1 MIEVTFFGRNERQE
15 TVMAVRI
22 LTDSTCDLS
31 AELIEEFGIHVIPL
45 NIIMGDKSYRDGIE
59 ATQGE
64 IFQWAD
70 ANKTTPKT
78 SAPDLGFAEDFLKP
92 FRDAGDEA
100 VFIGISEAMSSTCQ
114 TMRLAA
120 DDLEYTKFYV
130 VDSMNLSTGV
140 GLQVL
145 RAADLAKQGLSAE
158 EIAKQIESER
168 GKVRASFC
176 IDTLTYLHRGGRCSG
191 VAALLGAALMLK
203 PMIVVRDGKMG
214 VAKKYR
220 GKIRKVLQQYAE
232 DMVPELKNAVT
243 NRVFVTHTATD
254 EIAEEIR
261 AYVESL
267 GIFDKVYVTRAGGVI
282 SSHCGPGTLGILFY
296 SK

>member
-1 MIEVTFFGRNERQE
+1 
-15 TVMAVRI
+15 MAVRI

-45 NIIMGDKSYRDGIE
+45 NIIMGDRSFRDGIE
-59 ATQGE
+59 ATQKD

-78 SAPDLGFAEDFLKP
+78 SAPDLGFAEDFLKQ
-92 FRDAGDEA
+92 FQDAGDEA
-100 VFIGISEAMSSTCQ
+100 VYIGISEDMSSTCQ

-120 DDLEYTKFYV
+120 EDLEYKDFYV

-145 RAADLAKQGLSAE
+145 RAADYVKQGLGAA
-158 EIAKQIESER
+158 EIAQKIEAER
-168 GKVRASFC
+168 DKVRASFC

-203 PMIVVRDGKMG
+203 PMIAVRNGKMG
-214 VAKKYR
+214 VARKYR
-220 GKIRKVLQQYAE
+220 GKIRKVLKQYAE
-232 DMVPELKNAVT
+232 DMLPELKNAVPD
-243 NRVFVTHTATD
+243 RVFVTHTADD
-254 EIAEEIR
+254 EIAAEIR
-261 AYVESL
+261 EYVESL
-267 GIFDKVYVTRAGGVI
+267 GIFEKVYETKAGGVI

>member
-1 MIEVTFFGRNERQE
+1 
-15 TVMAVRI
+15 MAVRI

-31 AELIEEFGIHVIPL
+31 PELVKEFDIRVIPL

-59 ATQGE
+59 ASQSE
-64 IFQWAD
+64 IFKWAD
-70 ANKTTPKT
+70 ENKTTPKT
-78 SAPDLGFAEDFLKP
+78 SAPDLGFAEDFLKQ
-92 FRDAGDEA
+92 FKDAGDEA
-100 VFIGISEAMSSTCQ
+100 VYIGISEDMSSTCQ

-120 DDLEYTKFYV
+120 EDLEYKDFYV

-145 RAADLAKQGLSAE
+145 RASDYAKQGMSAA
-158 EIAKQIESER
+158 EIAKKIEEDR

-203 PMIVVRDGKMG
+203 PMIAVRGGKMG
-214 VAKKYR
+214 VARKYR
-220 GKIRKVLQQYAE
+220 GKIRKVLKQYAE
-232 DMVPELKNAVT
+232 DMLPELQNAIPD
-243 NRVFVTHTATD
+243 RVFVTHTASD
-254 EIAEEIR
+254 ETAAEIR
-261 AYVESL
+261 EYVESL
-267 GIFDKVYVTRAGGVI
+267 GIFEHVYETKAGGVI

>member
-1 MIEVTFFGRNERQE
+1 
-15 TVMAVRI
+15 MAVRI

-31 AELIEEFGIHVIPL
+31 AELIEEFGVHVIPL
-45 NIIMGDKSYRDGIE
+45 NIIMGDRSFRDGIE
-59 ATQGE
+59 AKQSD

-78 SAPDLGFAEDFLKP
+78 SAPDLGFAEDFLRP
-92 FRDAGDEA
+92 FCEAGDEA

-120 DDLEYTKFYV
+120 DDLGYEKFYV

-145 RAADLAKQGLSAE
+145 RAADLAREGMSVSD
-158 EIAKQIESER
+158 IVKQIESER
-168 GKVRASFC
+168 DKVRASFC
-176 IDTLTYLHRGGRCSG
+176 IDTLTYLHRGGRCSSI
-191 VAALLGAALMLK
+191 AALLGAALMLK
-203 PMIVVRDGKMG
+203 PMIAVRGGKMG
-214 VAKKYR
+214 VARKYR
-220 GKIRKVLQQYAE
+220 GKIRKVLKQYAE
-232 DMVPELKNAVT
+232 DMVPELKNAVP
-243 NRVFVTHTATD
+243 NRVFVTHTASD
-254 EIAEEIR
+254 ETAEEIR

-267 GIFDKVYVTRAGGVI
+267 GIFENVYVTKAGGVI

>member
-1 MIEVTFFGRNERQE
+1 MSTERQE
-15 TVMAVRI
+15 AAMAVRI

-31 AELIEEFGIHVIPL
+31 PELVKEFDIRVIPL

-59 ATQGE
+59 ASQSE
-64 IFQWAD
+64 IFKWAD
-70 ANKTTPKT
+70 ENKTTPKT
-78 SAPDLGFAEDFLKP
+78 SAPDLGFAEDFLKQ
-92 FRDAGDEA
+92 FKDAGDEA
-100 VFIGISEAMSSTCQ
+100 VYIGISEDMSSTCQ

-120 DDLEYTKFYV
+120 EDLEYKDFYV

-145 RAADLAKQGLSAE
+145 RASDYAKQGMSAA
-158 EIAKQIESER
+158 EIAKKIEEDR

-203 PMIVVRDGKMG
+203 PMIAVRDGKMG
-214 VAKKYR
+214 VARKYR
-220 GKIRKVLQQYAE
+220 GKIRKVLKQYAE
-232 DMVPELKNAVT
+232 DMLPELQNAIPD
-243 NRVFVTHTATD
+243 RVFVTHTASD
-254 EIAEEIR
+254 ETAAEIR
-261 AYVESL
+261 EYVESL
-267 GIFDKVYVTRAGGVI
+267 GIFEHVYETKAGGVI

>member
-1 MIEVTFFGRNERQE
+1 
-15 TVMAVRI
+15 MAVRI

-31 AELIEEFGIHVIPL
+31 PELVKEFDIQVIPL
-45 NIIMGDKSYRDGIE
+45 NIIMGDKSFRDGIE
-59 ATQGE
+59 ASQSD

-78 SAPDLGFAEDFLKP
+78 SAPDLGFAEDFLKQ
-92 FRDAGDEA
+92 FKDAGDEA
-100 VFIGISEAMSSTCQ
+100 VYIGISEDMSSTCQ

-120 DDLEYTKFYV
+120 EDLEYKDLYV

-145 RAADLAKQGLSAE
+145 RASDYAKQGMSAA
-158 EIAKQIESER
+158 EIAKKIEEER

-203 PMIVVRDGKMG
+203 PMIAVRDGKMG
-214 VAKKYR
+214 VARKYR
-220 GKIRKVLQQYAE
+220 GKIRKVLKQYAE
-232 DMVPELKNAVT
+232 DMLPELKNAVPD
-243 NRVFVTHTATD
+243 RVFITHTASD
-254 EIAEEIR
+254 EIASEIR
-261 AYVESL
+261 EYVESL
-267 GIFDKVYVTRAGGVI
+267 GIFEKVYETKAGGVI

>member
-1 MIEVTFFGRNERQE
+1 
-15 TVMAVRI
+15 MAVRI

-31 AELIEEFGIHVIPL
+31 PELVKEFDIRVIPL

-59 ATQGE
+59 ASQSE
-64 IFQWAD
+64 IFKWAD
-70 ANKTTPKT
+70 ENKTTPKT
-78 SAPDLGFAEDFLKP
+78 SAPDLGFAEDFLKQ
-92 FRDAGDEA
+92 FKDAGDEA
-100 VFIGISEAMSSTCQ
+100 VYIGISEDMSSTCQ

-120 DDLEYTKFYV
+120 EDLEYKDFYV

-145 RAADLAKQGLSAE
+145 RASDYAKQGMSAA
-158 EIAKQIESER
+158 EIAKKIEEDR

-203 PMIVVRDGKMG
+203 PMIAVRDGKMG
-214 VAKKYR
+214 VARKYR
-220 GKIRKVLQQYAE
+220 GKIRKVLKQYAE
-232 DMVPELKNAVT
+232 DMLPELQNAIPD
-243 NRVFVTHTATD
+243 RVFVTHTASD
-254 EIAEEIR
+254 ETAAEIR
-261 AYVESL
+261 EYVESL
-267 GIFDKVYVTRAGGVI
+267 GIFEHVYETKAGGVI

>member
-1 MIEVTFFGRNERQE
+1 
-15 TVMAVRI
+15 MAVRI

-31 AELIEEFGIHVIPL
+31 PELVKEFDIRVIPL

-59 ATQGE
+59 ASQSE
-64 IFQWAD
+64 IFKWAD
-70 ANKTTPKT
+70 ENKTTPKT
-78 SAPDLGFAEDFLKP
+78 SAPDLGFAEDFLKQ
-92 FRDAGDEA
+92 FMDAGDEA
-100 VFIGISEAMSSTCQ
+100 VFIGISEDMSSTCQ

-120 DDLEYTKFYV
+120 EDLEYKDFYV

-145 RAADLAKQGLSAE
+145 RASDYAKQGMSAA
-158 EIAKQIESER
+158 EIAKKIEEDR

-203 PMIVVRDGKMG
+203 PMIAVRDGKMG
-214 VAKKYR
+214 VARKYR
-220 GKIRKVLQQYAE
+220 GKIRKVLKQYAE
-232 DMVPELKNAVT
+232 DMLPELQNAIT
-243 NRVFVTHTATD
+243 DRVFITHTASD
-254 EIAEEIR
+254 ETAAEIR
-261 AYVESL
+261 EYVESL
-267 GIFDKVYVTRAGGVI
+267 GIFEHVYETKAGGVI

>member
-1 MIEVTFFGRNERQE
+1 
-15 TVMAVRI
+15 MAVRI

-31 AELIEEFGIHVIPL
+31 PELVKEFDIRVIPL

-59 ATQGE
+59 ASQSE
-64 IFQWAD
+64 IFKWAD
-70 ANKTTPKT
+70 ENKTTPKT
-78 SAPDLGFAEDFLKP
+78 SAPDLGFAEDFLKQ
-92 FRDAGDEA
+92 FKDAGDEA
-100 VFIGISEAMSSTCQ
+100 VYIGISEDMSSTCQ

-120 DDLEYTKFYV
+120 EDLEYKDFYV

-145 RAADLAKQGLSAE
+145 RASDYAKQGMSAA
-158 EIAKQIESER
+158 EIAKKIEEDR

-203 PMIVVRDGKMG
+203 PMIAVRDGKMG
-214 VAKKYR
+214 VARKYR
-220 GKIRKVLQQYAE
+220 GKIRKVLKQYAE
-232 DMVPELKNAVT
+232 DMLPELQNAIT
-243 NRVFVTHTATD
+243 DRVFITHTASD
-254 EIAEEIR
+254 ETAAEIR
-261 AYVESL
+261 EYVESL
-267 GIFDKVYVTRAGGVI
+267 GIFEHVYETKAGGVI

>member
-1 MIEVTFFGRNERQE
+1 
-15 TVMAVRI
+15 MAVRI

-31 AELIEEFGIHVIPL
+31 PELVKEFDIRVIPL

-59 ATQGE
+59 ASQSE
-64 IFQWAD
+64 IFKWAD
-70 ANKTTPKT
+70 ENKTTPKT
-78 SAPDLGFAEDFLKP
+78 SAPNLGFAEDFLKQ
-92 FRDAGDEA
+92 FKDAGDEA
-100 VFIGISEAMSSTCQ
+100 VYIGISEDMSSTCQ

-120 DDLEYTKFYV
+120 EDLEYKDFYV

-145 RAADLAKQGLSAE
+145 RASDYAKQGMSAA
-158 EIAKQIESER
+158 EIAKKIEEDR

-203 PMIVVRDGKMG
+203 PMIAVRDGKMG
-214 VAKKYR
+214 VARKYR
-220 GKIRKVLQQYAE
+220 GKIRKVLKQYAE
-232 DMVPELKNAVT
+232 DMLPELQNAIPD
-243 NRVFVTHTATD
+243 RVFVTHTASD
-254 EIAEEIR
+254 ETAAEIR
-261 AYVESL
+261 EYVESL
-267 GIFDKVYVTRAGGVI
+267 GIFEHVYETKAGGVI

>member
-1 MIEVTFFGRNERQE
+1 
-15 TVMAVRI
+15 MAVRI

-31 AELIEEFGIHVIPL
+31 PELVKEFDIRVIPL

-59 ATQGE
+59 ASQSE
-64 IFQWAD
+64 IFKWAD
-70 ANKTTPKT
+70 ENKTTPKT
-78 SAPDLGFAEDFLKP
+78 SAPDLGFAEDFLKQ
-92 FRDAGDEA
+92 FKDAGDEA
-100 VFIGISEAMSSTCQ
+100 VFIGISEDMSSTCQ

-120 DDLEYTKFYV
+120 EDLEYKDFYV

-145 RAADLAKQGLSAE
+145 RASDYAKQGMSAA
-158 EIAKQIESER
+158 EIAKKIEEDR

-203 PMIVVRDGKMG
+203 PMIAVRDGKMG
-214 VAKKYR
+214 VARKYR
-220 GKIRKVLQQYAE
+220 GKIRKVLKQYAE
-232 DMVPELKNAVT
+232 DMLPELQNAIPD
-243 NRVFVTHTATD
+243 RVFVTHTASD
-254 EIAEEIR
+254 ETAAEIR
-261 AYVESL
+261 EYVESL
-267 GIFDKVYVTRAGGVI
+267 GIFEHVYETKAGGVI

>member
-1 MIEVTFFGRNERQE
+1 
-15 TVMAVRI
+15 MAVRI

-31 AELIEEFGIHVIPL
+31 PELVKEFDIRVIPL

-59 ATQGE
+59 ASQSE
-64 IFQWAD
+64 IFKWAD
-70 ANKTTPKT
+70 ENKTTPKT
-78 SAPDLGFAEDFLKP
+78 SAPDLGFAEDFLKQ
-92 FRDAGDEA
+92 FKDAGDEA
-100 VFIGISEAMSSTCQ
+100 VYIGISEDMSSTCQ

-120 DDLEYTKFYV
+120 EDLEYKDFYV

-145 RAADLAKQGLSAE
+145 RASDYAKQGMSAA
-158 EIAKQIESER
+158 EIAKKIEEDR

-203 PMIVVRDGKMG
+203 PMIAVRDGKMG
-214 VAKKYR
+214 VARKYR
-220 GKIRKVLQQYAE
+220 GKIRKVLKQYAE
-232 DMVPELKNAVT
+232 DMLPELQNAIPD
-243 NRVFVTHTATD
+243 RVFVTHTASD
-254 EIAEEIR
+254 ETAAEIR
-261 AYVESL
+261 EYVESL
-267 GIFDKVYVTRAGGVI
+267 SIFEHVYETKAGGVI